1 MNKQFATVTSK
12 GQLVIPASI
21 RKRLKIR
28 KGTRVVFFEDNGRLL
43 LQPLTEDFIDRAT
56 GCLAGGPSLV
66 EALTEDRR
74 AERKRERERNR

>member
-1 MNKQFATVTSK
+1 MEKELATVTSK

-21 RKRLKIR
+21 RRRLKIR
-28 KGTRVVFFEDNGRLL
+28 KGTRVLFIEENGHII

-66 EALTEDRR
+66 DALAEDRR
-74 AERKRERERNR
+74 AERER